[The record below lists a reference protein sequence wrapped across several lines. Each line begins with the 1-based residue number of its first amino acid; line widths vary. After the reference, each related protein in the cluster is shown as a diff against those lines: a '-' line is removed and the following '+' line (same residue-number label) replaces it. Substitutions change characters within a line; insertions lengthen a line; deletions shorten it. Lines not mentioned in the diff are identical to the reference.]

1 MSRTKKKSD
10 QASSVGVPTYKQGS
24 REWDRLELY
33 LRGMGLEDS
42 LEIRDILIN
51 VFEKYKVEGVSL
63 FETFEQEISL
73 KLNRDL
79 ETSLP
84 AMEPGSMVPRPID
97 FGPLADL
104 ASPSAEK
111 PEPVALVLTAL
122 FWAAVY
128 ISLAFWYFS

>member
-1 MSRTKKKSD
+1 MSRIKKKTD
-10 QASSVGVPTYKQGS
+10 KADPVGAPASKEDPK
-24 REWDRLELY
+24 EWDRLELY

-42 LEIRDILIN
+42 LEIRDILTN
-51 VFEKYKVEGVSL
+51 VFEKYKVENYSL
-63 FETFEQEISL
+63 FEIFNREISA

-122 FWAAVY
+122 FWASVY

>member
-1 MSRTKKKSD
+1 MSRTKKKQEFERDSGH
-10 QASSVGVPTYKQGS
+10 SGNPHLSK
-24 REWDRLELY
+24 EWERLELY
-33 LRGMGLEDS
+33 LRGMGIEDS
-42 LEIRDILIN
+42 LEIHNTLSK
-51 VFEKYKVEGVSL
+51 VFEKSNSSDKNI
-63 FETFEQEISL
+63 FEIFKE
-73 KLNRDL
+73 
-79 ETSLP
+79 ETSVKLHREWESSLP
-84 AMEPGSMVPRPID
+84 PLEPGSMVPRPID

>member
-1 MSRTKKKSD
+1 MSRTKKKQED
-10 QASSVGVPTYKQGS
+10 SSGS
-24 REWDRLELY
+24 GLLENHQLSKEWERLELY
-33 LRGMGLEDS
+33 LRGMGIDDS
-42 LEIRDILIN
+42 LEIHNTLSK
-51 VFEKYKVEGVSL
+51 VFEKSESSKKNI
-63 FETFEQEISL
+63 FEIFKE
-73 KLNRDL
+73 
-79 ETSLP
+79 ETSLRFNRDWESSLP
-84 AMEPGSMVPRPID
+84 PLEPGSMVPRPID

>member
-1 MSRTKKKSD
+1 MSRTKKK
-10 QASSVGVPTYKQGS
+10 QENLGSSVLSEKS
-24 REWDRLELY
+24 DLSKEWERLELY
-33 LRGMGLEDS
+33 LRGMGIEDS
-42 LEIRDILIN
+42 LEIHNILSN
-51 VFEKYKVEGVSL
+51 VFEKSKSSEKNI
-63 FETFEQEISL
+63 FEIFKE
-73 KLNRDL
+73 
-79 ETSLP
+79 ETSVKLHRDWESSLP
-84 AMEPGSMVPRPID
+84 PLEPGSMVPRPID

>member
-1 MSRTKKKSD
+1 MSRTKKKPED
-10 QASSVGVPTYKQGS
+10 LENAGFPKNPNSSK
-24 REWDRLELY
+24 EWDRLELY
-33 LRGMGLEDS
+33 LRGMGIEDS
-42 LEIRDILIN
+42 LEIQKILSKVFSKAENQN
-51 VFEKYKVEGVSL
+51 VSIFEIFKE
-63 FETFEQEISL
+63 EISA
-73 KLNRDL
+73 KLDRDWESGL
-79 ETSLP
+79 PSL
-84 AMEPGSMVPRPID
+84 EPGSMVPRPID

>member
-1 MSRTKKKSD
+1 MENFHLSK
-10 QASSVGVPTYKQGS
+10 
-24 REWDRLELY
+24 EWERLELY
-33 LRGMGLEDS
+33 LRGMGIEDN
-42 LEIRDILIN
+42 LEIHNTLSK
-51 VFEKYKVEGVSL
+51 VFEKSKSSDRSIFDIFKE
-63 FETFEQEISL
+63 
-73 KLNRDL
+73 
-79 ETSLP
+79 ETSVKLHRDWESRLP
-84 AMEPGSMVPRPID
+84 PLEPGSMVPRPID

>member
-1 MSRTKKKSD
+1 MSRTKKKQEDLS
-10 QASSVGVPTYKQGS
+10 GS
-24 REWDRLELY
+24 GLSGNLHLSKEWERLELY
-33 LRGMGLEDS
+33 LRGMGIEDS
-42 LEIRDILIN
+42 LEIHNTLSN
-51 VFEKYKVEGVSL
+51 VFEKSKSSDKNI
-63 FETFEQEISL
+63 FEIFKE
-73 KLNRDL
+73 
-79 ETSLP
+79 ETSVKLHRDWESSLP
-84 AMEPGSMVPRPID
+84 PLEPGSMVPRPID

>member
-1 MSRTKKKSD
+1 MSRTKKKQEDPGGSVLLGNSD
-10 QASSVGVPTYKQGS
+10 LSK
-24 REWDRLELY
+24 EWERLELY
-33 LRGMGLEDS
+33 LRGMGIEDS
-42 LEIRDILIN
+42 LEIHNTLSN
-51 VFEKYKVEGVSL
+51 VFEKSKSSEKNI
-63 FETFEQEISL
+63 FEIFKE
-73 KLNRDL
+73 
-79 ETSLP
+79 ETSVKLHRDWESSLP
-84 AMEPGSMVPRPID
+84 PLEPGSMVPRPID